1 MLNEVFRFASGSLF
15 MPTVVAFGMMF
26 LLLAIYFRRP
36 V

>member
-15 MPTVVAFGMMF
+15 MPTAVVFGVMF